1 VFRNQMCT
9 YQNIALHIM
18 SKHRILDDVWLAI
31 TSWSEQRETLIVLV
45 RYIAAITQPSP
56 IQALRAQKQ

>member
-1 VFRNQMCT
+1 
-9 YQNIALHIM
+9 
-18 SKHRILDDVWLAI
+18 VWLAI